1 MGRPSRTSFAK
12 REKERARSERRQLKL
27 ARKHGSKIES
37 DPAPGEEGSPLAV
50 GPVEQDGP
58 DPGKAE

>member
-27 ARKHGSKIES
+27 ARKHGSKVES
-37 DPAPGEEGSPLAV
+37 GSAPEEEGAP
-50 GPVEQDGP
+50 PVDPGEQDGP
-58 DPGKAE
+58 DPGKTE